1 MKTPLCRT
9 AFAIGSLL
17 ITQAAIAAQLEQVQM
32 FLNEVVV
39 YVIGLVIVL
48 VAFYV
53 YFMRLR
59 DDRSAPLDKLV
70 QGRPKVHSVAP
81 EATVTECVRTMAQ
94 NRIGAIIVMDGE
106 KLSGI
111 FTERDAL
118 NKVLAAGLD
127 PRSTR
132 VSEVMTRD
140 PYFVSPSVT
149 VGAAMELVT
158 ARRFRHLPVVEDG
171 KVVAVVS
178 SGDLTH
184 WLVKDNVGAA
194 RKLLDLQTGS

>member
-1 MKTPLCRT
+1 MKKLLCP
-9 AFAIGSLL
+9 AGLGAGFLL
-17 ITQAAIAAQLEQVQM
+17 FSQSAIAAQIEQVQA
-32 FLNEVVV
+32 FLSEVVV
-39 YVIGLVIVL
+39 YVVVLVVIL

-59 DDRSAPLDKLV
+59 DDRSAPLDKVV
-70 QGRPKVHSVAP
+70 QRRPRIHCVAP
-81 EATVTECVRTMAQ
+81 DAVVTECARMMAV
-94 NRIGAIIVMDGE
+94 NKIGAIIVMDGE
-106 KLSGI
+106 KMSGI

-127 PRSTR
+127 PRSTK

-140 PYFVSPSVT
+140 PYYVSPSVT

-158 ARRFRHLPVVEDG
+158 TRRFRHLPVVEEG

-184 WLVKDNVGAA
+184 WLVKDRVAEA
-194 RKLLDLQTGS
+194 PDLVELAKRS